1 MELGEIILQFVKENY
16 YIDKNKKNFFVIRL
30 IDILISLVGLII
42 GLPIIIIFSMFII
55 METKDNPIYSQMR
68 VGLENKEFKMY
79 KLRSMVANAEKNGA
93 KWAEKNDP
101 RITKVGRIIRKTR
114 IDEIPQLFNVL
125 KGDMSI
131 IGPRPEREIFYKEF
145 EKKIPN
151 FRERLLIK
159 PGLTGYAQVNGGY
172 DIKPIEKL
180 NLDLYYIR
188 NKSLKLDLIIII
200 KTFKILVTGEG
211 AR

>member
-1 MELGEIILQFVKENY
+1 MQFVKENY

>member
-1 MELGEIILQFVKENY
+1 MELSGQ
-16 YIDKNKKNFFVIRL
+16 
-30 IDILISLVGLII
+30 
-42 GLPIIIIFSMFII
+42 
-55 METKDNPIYSQMR
+55 
-68 VGLENKEFKMY
+68 
-79 KLRSMVANAEKNGA
+79 
-93 KWAEKNDP
+93 KNDP

>member
-1 MELGEIILQFVKENY
+1 MQFVKENY

-114 IDEIPQLFNVL
+114 IDEIPQLLNVL